1 MLPHD
6 SEGFLVGETITDIRR
21 ASRAID
27 DIRDDVSAIK
37 AAVVSPSSKAKVA
50 AVAVRQIERTR
61 MQKDIASSVGRSVS
75 KAIDSTD
82 KQKAEKTA
90 NSRQSSIER
99 SSNQSSA
106 IETRRRDANGRFIS
120 SSVAD
125 IVEPGQEANRNKK
138 GQFTSSSSTGK
149 DERNSNRLFGSFA
162 DRIAKSF
169 AEAETG
175 LADVDPN
182 VKAAQEIAQPLS
194 KGYQAIFGGESD
206 KKKFHWFSR
215 IFRELKL
222 SREESTV
229 HAKAQK
235 KVLDDIEEK
244 TGGSAASGGGG
255 GGFFPIFS
263 GASLGTILPGLLKKM
278 FTGIGVG
285 VAAIFSP
292 GMIKKVLLGATRLAF
307 TPITIAAVAAW
318 GIFTEDGRQFFS
330 DMYKGWNNLIS
341 DLRKKFPLF
350 DKLIDTV
357 SRNVIEPVADGIE
370 QIKKDSPKTMEFLD
384 KAKSWVGNKFDQF
397 KKSSPK
403 TFGTDKKNKDILLNE
418 LDKQGITGKERAMFL
433 AQSHHET
440 GGFARMEEGFNYSAR
455 RLREVNKKARS
466 LSPSELNNIVGGG
479 QESIAEFMYGG
490 RADLGNTQPGDGYK
504 YRGRGFAQLTGR
516 ANYERIGKIIGEDL
530 VNNPD
535 LLLSD
540 PEISARAAAAFHKS
554 NSRLQKAS
562 KSGDVVAAR
571 RALNG
576 GLNGIDDVR
585 RLNDYYST
593 IQNSAIPEVK
603 VPSMPALPVIQDSP
617 GVLHPSKSKD
627 DRQPFVSLPID
638 VGQDLS
644 DRKIGLIATGGL
656 NAL

>member
-27 DIRDDVSAIK
+27 DIRTDVAAIK
-37 AAVVSPSSKAKVA
+37 AAVVSP
-50 AVAVRQIERTR
+50 RNR
-61 MQKDIASSVGRSVS
+61 G
-75 KAIDSTD
+75 
-82 KQKAEKTA
+82 
-90 NSRQSSIER
+90 SSIAIKSNLANQNR
-99 SSNQSSA
+99 LDSRDNRHTNTVALPGNQSSTA
-106 IETRRRDANGRFIS
+106 PKNRDARGRFIS
-120 SSVAD
+120 SSVTD
-125 IVEPGQEANRNKK
+125 IVEPGQGANRNKK
-138 GQFTSSSSTGK
+138 GRFTSSTSTGK
-149 DERNSNRLFGSFA
+149 DERNTTRLFGNFA

-244 TGGSAASGGGG
+244 TGGSAASGGSS
-255 GGFFPIFS
+255 FFPTFS
-263 GASLGTILPGLLKKM
+263 GSWLGSSFGKIILPVL
-278 FTGIGVG
+278 
-285 VAAIFSP
+285 AAIFSP
-292 GMIKKVLLGATRLAF
+292 IALG
-307 TPITIAAVAAW
+307 IAAAGTAAW
-318 GIFTEDGRQFFS
+318 GIFTESGRKFFS
-330 DMYKGWNNLIS
+330 DMLGSVTSSWNSAIDS
-341 DLRKKFPLF
+341 LREKFPVF
-350 DKLIDTV
+350 DKLIDAV
-357 SRNVIEPVADGIE
+357 SRNVIEPIADGIE

-384 KAKSWVGNKFDQF
+384 KAQKWLGGKVDQF

-403 TFGTDKKNKDILLNE
+403 TFGTDKQNKKIMLNE
-418 LDKQGITGKERAMFL
+418 LDKQGIHGTERAML
-433 AQSHHET
+433 MAQLDHET
-440 GGFARMEEGFNYSAR
+440 GGFTRTEENLNYSAR
-455 RLREVNKKARS
+455 RLRQVSKKARS
-466 LSPSELNNIVGGG
+466 MSSQELNDAVARGDEGV
-479 QESIAEFMYGG
+479 AEVLYGG
-490 RADLGNTQPGDGYK
+490 RKDLGNTQPGDGYK
-504 YRGRGFAQLTGR
+504 YRGRGFVQLTGR
-516 ANYERIGKIIGEDL
+516 ANYERIGKAIGQDL

-535 LLLSD
+535 LAAD
-540 PEISARAAAAFHKS
+540 PEIAAKAAFAYYKT
-554 NSRLQKAS
+554 NPRLQKAS

-585 RLNDYYST
+585 RLNDHYST

-603 VPSMPALPVIQDSP
+603 VPSMPSIPVIQDSP

>member
-6 SEGFLVGETITDIRR
+6 SEGFLIGETITDIKRTRR
-21 ASRAID
+21 IMDQIKS
-27 DIRDDVSAIK
+27 DIGAIK
-37 AAVVSPSSKAKVA
+37 AAVVSPRNRSSSIPIKSNIINQNK
-50 AVAVRQIERTR
+50 
-61 MQKDIASSVGRSVS
+61 SVS
-75 KAIDSTD
+75 RDNRHTGAVVLPG
-82 KQKAEKTA
+82 
-90 NSRQSSIER
+90 
-99 SSNQSSA
+99 NQSSTA
-106 IETRRRDANGRFIS
+106 PKNRDARGRFIS
-120 SSVAD
+120 SSVTD
-125 IVEPGQEANRNKK
+125 IVEPGQGANRNKK
-138 GQFTSSSSTGK
+138 GRFTSSTSTGK
-149 DERNSNRLFGSFA
+149 DERNTTRLFGNFA

-244 TGGSAASGGGG
+244 TGGSAAGGGG
-255 GGFFPIFS
+255 SFFPTFGGSFLGSSFTKIIRPV
-263 GASLGTILPGLLKKM
+263 LGTI
-278 FTGIGVG
+278 
-285 VAAIFSP
+285 FSP
-292 GMIKKVLLGATRLAF
+292 IGLAIAAGAT
-307 TPITIAAVAAW
+307 AAW
-318 GIFTEDGRQFFS
+318 GLFTETGKKFFS
-330 DMYKGWNNLIS
+330 DLGNKIAGYAKEAWQAFKDFLPKSIS
-341 DLRKKFPLF
+341 DSI
-350 DKLIDTV
+350 DKVTGWVGDAGQKAMDTL
-357 SRNVIEPVADGIE
+357 EG
-370 QIKKDSPKTMEFLD
+370 IKKDSPKTMEFLD
-384 KAKSWVGNKFDQF
+384 KAQKWLGGKVDQF

-403 TFGTDKKNKDILLNE
+403 TFGTDKQNKKIMLNE
-418 LDKQGITGKERAMFL
+418 LDKQGIHGTERAML
-433 AQSHHET
+433 MAQLDHET
-440 GGFARMEEGFNYSAR
+440 QGFTRTEENLNYSAR
-455 RLREVNKKARS
+455 RLRQVSKKARS
-466 LSPSELNNIVGGG
+466 MSSQELNDAVARGDEGV
-479 QESIAEFMYGG
+479 AEVLYGG
-490 RADLGNTQPGDGYK
+490 RKDLGNTQPGDGYK
-504 YRGRGFAQLTGR
+504 YRGRGFVQLTGR
-516 ANYERIGKIIGEDL
+516 SNYERIGKLINQDL

-535 LLLSD
+535 LAAV
-540 PEISARAAAAFHKS
+540 PEIAAKAAFAYYKT
-554 NSRLQKAS
+554 NPKLQKAS

-656 NAL
+656 NL